1 MVPGLYRD
9 SVISASGVVTRRF
22 GNKTT
27 SYTVLYSS
35 TPVVGRGRLAVL
47 PGRVLSCPSGGSVSG
62 SNGPREPRSRV
73 TRGPLVLSRSIL
85 CLLYPFGGIF
95 LVLDSSALCAVSRV
109 RFFCPYPG
117 NVYVASGPGAICWAC
132 FSRCLLGS
140 LSLCTFHLLC
150 SFLHSRRG
158 ELLIPIGGFLCVAA
172 EWVARLCRESVSGPP
187 APCKA

>member
-1 MVPGLYRD
+1 MVGKCNNLLYCPVSFEPGWCRM
-9 SVISASGVVTRRF
+9 
-22 GNKTT
+22 
-27 SYTVLYSS
+27 
-35 TPVVGRGRLAVL
+35 L
-47 PGRVLSCPSGGSVSG
+47 PSCPSEKGAELSLQRVLMALGAAVSG
-62 SNGPREPRSRV
+62 YLGASR
-73 TRGPLVLSRSIL
+73 TFLFYPLSPLSL
-85 CLLYPFGGIF
+85 WGYF

-109 RFFCPYPG
+109 RFCCPYPG

-150 SFLHSRRG
+150 SFLHLRRG